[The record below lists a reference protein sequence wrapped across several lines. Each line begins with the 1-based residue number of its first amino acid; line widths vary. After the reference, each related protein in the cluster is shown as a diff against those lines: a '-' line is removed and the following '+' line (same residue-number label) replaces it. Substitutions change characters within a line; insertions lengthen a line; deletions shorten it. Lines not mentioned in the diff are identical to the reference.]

1 MKFKEEDGTE
11 YKISFSEKVQMKV
24 LNELR
29 RNTVWQKKGFY
40 AKMAL
45 FILLLLIFLTFI
57 YVLYRLDVVDFFTTI
72 LYR

>member
-1 MKFKEEDGTE
+1 MEFKEEDGTQ
-11 YKISFSEKVQMKV
+11 YKISFSEKVQMNV
-24 LNELR
+24 LNELKK
-29 RNTVWQKKGFY
+29 NTVWQKKGFY

-45 FILLLLIFLTFI
+45 FVLLLLIFLTFL